1 MARVAHDGRAGE
13 GDHGFVQ
20 GAANERS
27 GMEVTLNTRHETRNE
42 AMGFPPEVESLIRAR
57 TADAIFVVDPEYRVV
72 HWDARAE
79 SLTGFLAEEVVG
91 RPCYEVVSAQ
101 GGTGDCFDARVR
113 SAMKLA
119 RIGQPVPA
127 YDVRVLTRT
136 SGRRWVNLSTLA
148 VDSERGPYLIH
159 FMRDVQEAH
168 EALEM
173 ARGLIRLSSKETSPE
188 KSRPVRRDVPTLP
201 GRQLE
206 VLQLLASGKSA
217 RDIGTNLYLSQVT
230 VRNHI
235 RALLQ
240 GLGAHSQLEA
250 LARAREFGLLA
261 R

>member
-1 MARVAHDGRAGE
+1 MVL
-13 GDHGFVQ
+13 
-20 GAANERS
+20 
-27 GMEVTLNTRHETRNE
+27 TLNNRYETRDE
-42 AMGFPPEVESLIRAR
+42 STGFPPAVEGLIGVR
-57 TADAIFVVDPEYRVV
+57 TADAVFVVDPEYRIV

-79 SLTGFLAEEVVG
+79 SLTGFLAEEMLG
-91 RPCYEVVSAQ
+91 RPFYEVVSGQ
-101 GGTGDCFDARVR
+101 GGDGDCFDARVR
-113 SAMKLA
+113 SAMRLS
-119 RIGQPVPA
+119 RSGQPVPG

-136 SGRRWVNLSTLA
+136 SGRRWINLSTLA
-148 VDSERGPYLIH
+148 VDSEQGPYLVH
-159 FMRDVQEAH
+159 LMRDVQEAH

-173 ARGLIRLSSKETSPE
+173 ARGLIRLSSTETGPE
-188 KSRPVRRDVPTLP
+188 KSRPVPRDVPALT

-206 VLQLLASGKSA
+206 VLQLLAAGKSA
-217 RDIGTNLYLSQVT
+217 RDIGAELYLSQAT

>member
-1 MARVAHDGRAGE
+1 MTTVPRRE
-13 GDHGFVQ
+13 IMSFVRQ
-20 GAANERS
+20 SANERP
-27 GMEVTLNTRHETRNE
+27 GMELTLTTRHETRNE
-42 AMGFPPEVESLIRAR
+42 ATEFPPAVESLIRAR
-57 TADAIFVVDPEYRVV
+57 TADAVFVVDPGYRLAY
-72 HWDARAE
+72 WDARAE

-119 RIGQPVPA
+119 WTGQPVPG

-136 SGRRWVNLSTLA
+136 SGRRWINLNTLV

-159 FMRDVQEAH
+159 LMRDVQEAH

-173 ARGLIRLSSKETSPE
+173 ARGLIRLSSEEIGPE
-188 KSRPVRRDVPTLP
+188 KRRPVPRDVPTLTE
-201 GRQLE
+201 RQLE
-206 VLQLLASGKSA
+206 VLELLASGKNA
-217 RDIGTNLYLSQVT
+217 RDIGTELYLSQAT

>member
-1 MARVAHDGRAGE
+1 
-13 GDHGFVQ
+13 
-20 GAANERS
+20 
-27 GMEVTLNTRHETRNE
+27 MELTLNTRHKTRDE
-42 AMGFPPEVESLIRAR
+42 STGFPPAVESLIAAR
-57 TADAIFVVDPEYRVV
+57 TADAVFVVNPEYRIV

-91 RPCYEVVSAQ
+91 RACYEVVSAQ
-101 GGTGDCFDARVR
+101 GGNGDCFDARVR
-113 SAMKLA
+113 LAMKQA
-119 RIGQPVPA
+119 RTGQPVPG

-136 SGRRWVNLSTLA
+136 SGRRWVNLSTL
-148 VDSERGPYLIH
+148 VVGSDQGPYLVH
-159 FMRDVQEAH
+159 LMRDVQEAH
-168 EALEM
+168 ETLEM
-173 ARGLIRLSSKETSPE
+173 ARGLIRLSSTEVGTE
-188 KSRPVRRDVPTLP
+188 MSRPVPRDIPNLT

-206 VLQLLASGKSA
+206 VLQLLAAGKSA
-217 RDIGTNLYLSQVT
+217 RDIGTELYLSQAT

>member
-1 MARVAHDGRAGE
+1 
-13 GDHGFVQ
+13 
-20 GAANERS
+20 
-27 GMEVTLNTRHETRNE
+27 MELTLNTRRETRDE
-42 AMGFPPEVESLIRAR
+42 STGFPLAVEGLIAAR
-57 TADAIFVVDPEYRVV
+57 TTDAVFVVDPEFCIV

-79 SLTGFLAEEVVG
+79 SLTGFLAEEVIG
-91 RPCYEVVSAQ
+91 RPCYEVVSGQ
-101 GGTGDCFDARVR
+101 GGNGDCFDARVR
-113 SAMKLA
+113 SAMRLA
-119 RIGQPVPA
+119 QAGQPVPG

-148 VDSERGPYLIH
+148 VDSEHGPYLVH
-159 FMRDVQEAH
+159 LMRDVQEAH

-173 ARGLIRLSSKETSPE
+173 ARGLIRLSSGENGPE
-188 KSRPVRRDVPTLP
+188 KSRPVPRDVPALT

-206 VLQLLASGKSA
+206 VLQLLAAGKSA
-217 RDIGTNLYLSQVT
+217 RDIGAELYLSQAT

-240 GLGAHSQLEA
+240 ALGAHSQLEA

>member
-1 MARVAHDGRAGE
+1 MTTVPRRE
-13 GDHGFVQ
+13 IMSFVRQ
-20 GAANERS
+20 SANERP
-27 GMEVTLNTRHETRNE
+27 GMELTLTTRHETRNE
-42 AMGFPPEVESLIRAR
+42 ATAFPPAVESLIWAR
-57 TADAIFVVDPEYRVV
+57 TADAVFVVDPEYRLV

-113 SAMKLA
+113 SAMNLA
-119 RIGQPVPA
+119 RIGQPVPG

-148 VDSERGPYLIH
+148 VDSERGPYLVH
-159 FMRDVQEAH
+159 LMRDVQEAH

-173 ARGLIRLSSKETSPE
+173 ARGLIRLSSKETSPD
-188 KSRPVRRDVPTLP
+188 KCRPVRRDVPTLT

-217 RDIGTNLYLSQVT
+217 RDIGTKLYLSQAT

>member
-1 MARVAHDGRAGE
+1 M
-13 GDHGFVQ
+13 GFVRES
-20 GAANERS
+20 ANERP
-27 GMEVTLNTRHETRNE
+27 GMEFTLNTRHETRDE
-42 AMGFPPEVESLIRAR
+42 STGLPPAVESLIAAR
-57 TADAIFVVDPEYRVV
+57 MADAVFVADPELRIV

-79 SLTGFLAEEVVG
+79 SLTGFLTEEVVG
-91 RPCYEVVSAQ
+91 RLCYEVVSAQ
-101 GGTGDCFDARVR
+101 GGNGDCYHVRVR
-113 SAMKLA
+113 SAMRLA
-119 RIGQPVPA
+119 RAGQPVPD

-136 SGRRWVNLSTLA
+136 NGRWWINLSTLV

-159 FMRDVQEAH
+159 LMRDVQEAR

-173 ARGLIRLSSKETSPE
+173 ARGLIRLSSGETGPE
-188 KSRPVRRDVPTLP
+188 KGRPDSRDVPALT

-206 VLQLLASGKSA
+206 VLQLLAVGKSA
-217 RDIGTNLYLSQVT
+217 RDIGAELYLSQAT

-240 GLGAHSQLEA
+240 ALGAHSQLEA

>member
-1 MARVAHDGRAGE
+1 MTAVPRRE
-13 GDHGFVQ
+13 IMSFVRQ
-20 GAANERS
+20 SANERP
-27 GMEVTLNTRHETRNE
+27 GMELTLTTRHETRNE
-42 AMGFPPEVESLIRAR
+42 ATGFPPAVESLIWAR
-57 TADAIFVVDPEYRVV
+57 TADAVFVVDPEYRLV

-79 SLTGFLAEEVVG
+79 SLTGFLAEEVIG

-119 RIGQPVPA
+119 RIGQPVPG

-188 KSRPVRRDVPTLP
+188 KSRPVRRDVPTLT

-217 RDIGTNLYLSQVT
+217 RDIGTKLYLSQAT

>member
-1 MARVAHDGRAGE
+1 MTTVPRRE
-13 GDHGFVQ
+13 IMSFVRQ
-20 GAANERS
+20 SANERP
-27 GMEVTLNTRHETRNE
+27 GMELTLTTRHETRNE
-42 AMGFPPEVESLIRAR
+42 ATEFPPAVESLIWAR
-57 TADAIFVVDPEYRVV
+57 TADAVFVVDPEYRLV

-119 RIGQPVPA
+119 QIGQPVPG

-136 SGRRWVNLSTLA
+136 SGRRWVNLSTLV
-148 VDSERGPYLIH
+148 VDSEC
-159 FMRDVQEAH
+159 
-168 EALEM
+168 
-173 ARGLIRLSSKETSPE
+173 LIRLSSNQTSPE
-188 KSRPVRRDVPTLP
+188 KSRPVRRDVPTLT

-217 RDIGTNLYLSQVT
+217 RDIGTKLYLSQAT

-240 GLGAHSQLEA
+240 SLGAHSQLEA

>member
-1 MARVAHDGRAGE
+1 VD
-13 GDHGFVQ
+13 
-20 GAANERS
+20 
-27 GMEVTLNTRHETRNE
+27 
-42 AMGFPPEVESLIRAR
+42 GFPLCGRKPDPAR

-119 RIGQPVPA
+119 RTGQPVPG

-136 SGRRWVNLSTLA
+136 SGRRWVNLSTLV
-148 VDSERGPYLIH
+148 VDSEWGPYLVH
-159 FMRDVQEAH
+159 LMRDVQEGH

-173 ARGLIRLSSKETSPE
+173 ARGLIRLSSIEAGHE
-188 KSRPVRRDVPTLP
+188 KSYPAPRDVPTLT
-201 GRQLE
+201 GQQLE

-217 RDIGTNLYLSQVT
+217 RDIGTELYLSQAT

-235 RALLQ
+235 RAPAGPGRPLPARGPGQ
-240 GLGAHSQLEA
+240 GQGVRTSGPVAWRTTEH
-250 LARAREFGLLA
+250 F
-261 R
+261 